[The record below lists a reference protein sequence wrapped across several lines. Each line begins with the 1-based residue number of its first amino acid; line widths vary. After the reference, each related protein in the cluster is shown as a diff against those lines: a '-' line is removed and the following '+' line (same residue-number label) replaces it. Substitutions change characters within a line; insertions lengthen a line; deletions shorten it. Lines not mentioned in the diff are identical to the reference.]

1 MRATLPTGA
10 LLCLSVVLVG
20 CSQPNG
26 NYEALAN
33 KGVRCP
39 DGSHLEYLPWSKSGL
54 RAVCLM
60 ENGPVAMAEN
70 GRVVI
75 EGQYAM
81 GKQVGEW
88 RWFDASGNITRSE
101 RHDSAK
107 P

>member
-1 MRATLPTGA
+1 
-10 LLCLSVVLVG
+10 
-20 CSQPNG
+20 
-26 NYEALAN
+26 
-33 KGVRCP
+33 
-39 DGSHLEYLPWSKSGL
+39 
-54 RAVCLM
+54 M